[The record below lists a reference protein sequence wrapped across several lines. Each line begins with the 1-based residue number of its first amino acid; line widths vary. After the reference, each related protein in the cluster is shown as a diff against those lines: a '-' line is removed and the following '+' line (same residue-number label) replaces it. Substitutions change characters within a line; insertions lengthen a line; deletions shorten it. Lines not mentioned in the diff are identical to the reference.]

1 MREEERYEQF
11 ERKREPLAEAPN
23 SSSESENPLQRYEQ
37 SERVSLEEVAKP
49 TEAPNRA
56 RTPNKILAAV
66 GGW

>member
-1 MREEERYEQF
+1 MREEE
-11 ERKREPLAEAPN
+11 
-23 SSSESENPLQRYEQ
+23 RYEQ